1 MAGGRRPSW
10 VGNSGKPISVKSLT
24 KLSAAAMRD
33 QRIVMLTAYDAMF
46 AGYAAAAGVDILLVG
61 DSLGMVIQG
70 HANTL
75 PVTVADIAYHTSC
88 VARGNLDA
96 VILSDMPFGSYQ
108 AAPEDAMRAAA
119 TLMQAGAHAVKLEG
133 GAPMASTI
141 EFLVKRGVPVVGHI
155 GMTPQSVHA
164 FGGFRVQGR
173 SDAAIEQLKLDLA
186 AVTGAGASMVVLEC
200 VPATVG
206 TMLSGESKIP
216 VIGIGAGPSTH
227 GQVMVLHDILG
238 WTSKP
243 PKFARNF
250 AAGGASIQDALSAYV
265 TAVRHATFPNES
277 ECYA

>member
-1 MAGGRRPSW
+1 MAGRRRATW
-10 VGNSGKPISVKSLT
+10 LGNARKPKSMKTLL
-24 KLSAAAMRD
+24 KLAAAGMRGE
-33 QRIVMLTAYDAMF
+33 RLVMLTAYDAMF
-46 AGYAAAAGVDILLVG
+46 ANYASKAGVDVLLVG

-70 HANTL
+70 HTDTL
-75 PVTVADIAYHTSC
+75 PVTVTDVAYHTAC
-88 VARGNLDA
+88 VARGNVDS
-96 VILSDMPFGSYQ
+96 VILGDMPFGSYQ
-108 AAPEDAMRAAA
+108 ASVEDAMRAAA

-173 SDAAIEQLKLDLA
+173 TDTAVAQLKLDLA
-186 AVTGAGASMVVLEC
+186 AVTDAGAAMVVLEC
-200 VPATVG
+200 VPAAVG
-206 TMLSGESKIP
+206 AMLASESKIP
-216 VIGIGAGPSTH
+216 VIGIGAGPRVQ

-238 WTSKP
+238 WTAKP

-250 AAGGASIQDALSAYV
+250 AAGTNNVQDAISAYV
-265 TAVRHATFPNES
+265 TAVRDASFPNES

>member
-1 MAGGRRPSW
+1 MQ
-10 VGNSGKPISVKSLT
+10 GKRL
-24 KLSAAAMRD
+24 
-33 QRIVMLTAYDAMF
+33 VMLTAYDAMF
-46 AGYAAAAGVDILLVG
+46 AGYASAAGVDILLVG

-70 HANTL
+70 HADTL

-133 GAPMASTI
+133 GAPMAPTI

-173 SDAAIEQLKLDLA
+173 SDAAVEQLRIDLA
-186 AVTGAGASMVVLEC
+186 AVTDAGAAMVVLEC
-200 VPATVG
+200 VPATVAS
-206 TMLSGESKIP
+206 MLSCESTIP
-216 VIGIGAGPSTH
+216 VIGIGAGPDTH

-250 AAGGASIQDALSAYV
+250 TAGGATVQDALSAYV
-265 TAVRHATFPNES
+265 TAVRDATFPNES

>member
-1 MAGGRRPSW
+1 M
-10 VGNSGKPISVKSLT
+10 
-24 KLSAAAMRD
+24 KLAAAGMRG
-33 QRIVMLTAYDAMF
+33 QRVVMLTAYDAMF
-46 AGYAAAAGVDILLVG
+46 ARYASKAGVDILLVG

-70 HANTL
+70 HTDTL
-75 PVTVADIAYHTSC
+75 PVTVADIAYHTAC
-88 VARGNLDA
+88 VNRGNVGS
-96 VILSDMPFGSYQ
+96 VILGDMPFGSYQ
-108 AAPEDAMRAAA
+108 ASAEDAMRAAA

-141 EFLVKRGVPVVGHI
+141 DFLVKRGVPVVGHI

-186 AVTGAGASMVVLEC
+186 AVTDAGATMAVLEC

-206 TMLSGESKIP
+206 AMLAKNSTIP
-216 VIGIGAGPSTH
+216 VIGIGAGLDVH

-238 WTSKP
+238 WTAKP

-250 AAGGASIQDALSAYV
+250 AAGTNTAQDAISAYV
-265 TAVRHATFPNES
+265 TAVRDATFPNES

>member
-1 MAGGRRPSW
+1 M
-10 VGNSGKPISVKSLT
+10 KTLL
-24 KLSAAAMRD
+24 KLAAAGMRGE
-33 QRIVMLTAYDAMF
+33 RLVMLTAYDAMF
-46 AGYAAAAGVDILLVG
+46 AGYASKARVDILLVG

-70 HANTL
+70 HTDTL
-75 PVTVADIAYHTSC
+75 PVTVADVAYHTAC
-88 VARGNLDA
+88 VARGNVDS
-96 VILSDMPFGSYQ
+96 VILGDMPFGSYQ
-108 AAPEDAMRAAA
+108 ASVEDAMRAAA
-119 TLMQAGAHAVKLEG
+119 TLMQAGAYAVKLEG

-186 AVTGAGASMVVLEC
+186 AVTDAGAAMVVLEC
-200 VPATVG
+200 VPAAVG
-206 TMLSGESKIP
+206 ALLASESKIP
-216 VIGIGAGPSTH
+216 VIGIGAGPRVQ

-238 WTSKP
+238 WTAKP

-250 AAGGASIQDALSAYV
+250 AAGTNTVQDAISAYV
-265 TAVRHATFPNES
+265 TAVRDASFPNES

>member
-1 MAGGRRPSW
+1 
-10 VGNSGKPISVKSLT
+10 VKRLN
-24 KLSAAAMRD
+24 KLSLAAMNG
-33 QRIVMLTAYDAMF
+33 QRLVMLTAYDAMF
-46 AGYAAAAGVDILLVG
+46 AGYASKAGVDILLVG

-70 HANTL
+70 HADTL
-75 PVTVADIAYHTSC
+75 PVTVADIAYHTAC
-88 VARGNLDA
+88 VARGNVDS
-96 VILSDMPFGSYQ
+96 VILGDMPFGSYQ
-108 AAPEDAMRAAA
+108 ASAEDAMRAAA

-133 GAPMASTI
+133 GATMASTI

-173 SDAAIEQLKLDLA
+173 TDTAVAQLELDVK
-186 AVTGAGASMVVLEC
+186 AVTDAGASMIVLEC
-200 VPATVG
+200 VPAPVGARLSQNSTV
-206 TMLSGESKIP
+206 P
-216 VIGIGAGPSTH
+216 VIGIGAGPGTH

-250 AAGGASIQDALSAYV
+250 VAGTNTVQDAISAYV
-265 TAVRHATFPNES
+265 TAVRDASFPNES

>member
-1 MAGGRRPSW
+1 MKRL
-10 VGNSGKPISVKSLT
+10 N
-24 KLSAAAMRD
+24 KLSVAAMSG

-46 AGYAAAAGVDILLVG
+46 AGYASKAGVDILLVG

-70 HANTL
+70 HTDTL
-75 PVTVADIAYHTSC
+75 PVTVADVAYHTAC
-88 VARGNLDA
+88 VARGNVDS
-96 VILSDMPFGSYQ
+96 VILGDMPFGSYQ
-108 AAPEDAMRAAA
+108 ASAEDAMRAAA

-133 GAPMASTI
+133 GATMASTI

-173 SDAAIEQLKLDLA
+173 TDTAVAQLELDVK
-186 AVTGAGASMVVLEC
+186 AVTDAGASMIVLEC
-200 VPATVG
+200 VPAPVGARLSHNSTV
-206 TMLSGESKIP
+206 P
-216 VIGIGAGPSTH
+216 VIGIGAGPGTH

-250 AAGGASIQDALSAYV
+250 AAGTATVQDAISAYV
-265 TAVRHATFPNES
+265 TAVRDASFPNES

>member
-1 MAGGRRPSW
+1 MKRL
-10 VGNSGKPISVKSLT
+10 N
-24 KLSAAAMRD
+24 KLSAAAING
-33 QRIVMLTAYDAMF
+33 QRLVMLTAYDAVI
-46 AGYAAAAGVDILLVG
+46 ANYAATSGVDVLLVG

-70 HANTL
+70 HADTL
-75 PVTVADIAYHTSC
+75 CVTITDIAYHTAC
-88 VARGNLDA
+88 VARGNVDA
-96 VILSDMPFGSYQ
+96 VVLSDLPFGSYQ
-108 AAPEDAMRAAA
+108 ASPDDAMRAAA

-133 GAPMASTI
+133 GATMASTI

-173 SDAAIEQLKLDLA
+173 SDAAVEQLRIDLA
-186 AVTGAGASMVVLEC
+186 AVTDAGAAMVVLEC

-206 TMLSGESKIP
+206 AMLSGESTIP
-216 VIGIGAGPSTH
+216 VIGIGAGPDTH

-250 AAGGASIQDALSAYV
+250 AAGGATVQDALSAYV
-265 TAVRHATFPNES
+265 TAVRGATFPNES

>member
-1 MAGGRRPSW
+1 MAGRRRPSW
-10 VGNSGKPISVKSLT
+10 AGNSGKPNSVKSLT
-24 KLSAAAMRD
+24 KLAASAMSG

-46 AGYAAAAGVDILLVG
+46 AGYASKAGVDTLLVG

-70 HANTL
+70 YRDTL
-75 PVTVADIAYHTSC
+75 RVTVEQMAYHTAC
-88 VARGNLDA
+88 VARGNVDS
-96 VILSDMPFGSYQ
+96 VILGDMPFGSYQ

-133 GAPMASTI
+133 GATMTSTI

-173 SDAAIEQLKLDLA
+173 SDAAIEHLKRDLA
-186 AVTGAGASMVVLEC
+186 AVTDAGATMVVLEC
-200 VPATVG
+200 VPAAVG
-206 TMLSGESKIP
+206 AMLASESTIP
-216 VIGIGAGPSTH
+216 VIGIGAGPQVQ

-250 AAGGASIQDALSAYV
+250 AAGAATVQDAISAYV
-265 TAVRHATFPNES
+265 TAVRDASFPNES

>member
-1 MAGGRRPSW
+1 M
-10 VGNSGKPISVKSLT
+10 KSLT
-24 KLSAAAMRD
+24 KLAAAAMSG

-88 VARGNLDA
+88 VARRNLDA

-133 GAPMASTI
+133 GATMTSTI

-173 SDAAIEQLKLDLA
+173 SDAAIEHLKRDLA
-186 AVTGAGASMVVLEC
+186 AVTDAGATMVVLEC
-200 VPATVG
+200 VPAAVG
-206 TMLSGESKIP
+206 AMLASESTIP
-216 VIGIGAGPSTH
+216 VIGIGAGPQVQ

-250 AAGGASIQDALSAYV
+250 AAGAATVQDAISAYV
-265 TAVRHATFPNES
+265 TAVRDASFPNES

>member
-1 MAGGRRPSW
+1 M
-10 VGNSGKPISVKSLT
+10 KSLT
-24 KLSAAAMRD
+24 KLAATAMSGR
-33 QRIVMLTAYDAMF
+33 RIVMLTAYDAMF

-70 HANTL
+70 HRDTL
-75 PVTVADIAYHTSC
+75 RVTVEQMAYHTAC

-206 TMLSGESKIP
+206 TMLSGESTIP
-216 VIGIGAGPSTH
+216 VIGIGAGQNTH

-250 AAGGASIQDALSAYV
+250 AAGGASVPDALSAYV
-265 TAVRHATFPNES
+265 TAIRDATFPNES